1 MNGNSAIKNFLL
13 SSLILVKSNSY
24 CDACCKSL
32 NSAVFNFES
41 HFFSG

>member
-1 MNGNSAIKNFLL
+1 MNGNSAIKNFIL
-13 SSLILVKSNSY
+13 SSLIVVKSNSY

-41 HFFSG
+41 FIFSG